1 MYTYKGGQFVHD
13 DHDDR
18 CRDEMDEWHVA
29 VGNLVAR
36 CKAACLWLVDFLSS
50 EEGAANFK

>member
-1 MYTYKGGQFVHD
+1 VVC
-13 DHDDR
+13 
-18 CRDEMDEWHVA
+18 CRDEMEEWQACVS
-29 VGNLVAR
+29 GLVTR